1 MSDSERTLTTR
12 ETVSDDERN
21 SQSTRATRKSQAPA
35 SQKTKVRKADNAV
48 CLIEWVSLA
57 NALEYC
63 HVISRKESET
73 VVGVRI
79 LSCRDFSL
87 SSSAGFP

>member
-12 ETVSDDERN
+12 ETISDDERN
-21 SQSTRATRKSQAPA
+21 SQSTGATRKSQAPA

-48 CLIEWVSLA
+48 CLIERVSLA

-63 HVISRKESET
+63 DVISQKESET